1 MTNEDRDDIRPE
13 VVQAIMDAW
22 LEADPSR
29 LEQVLHELPVPS
41 LGELMRANEGIGQVY
56 IARAPDG
63 PRLVEMWDI
72 LATTRFATP
81 GHELDADGIWSAL
94 TDVQRDRLVE
104 LYDVL
109 PTEALREVVDRYRA
123 DGEPS

>member
-1 MTNEDRDDIRPE
+1 
-13 VVQAIMDAW
+13 
-22 LEADPSR
+22 
-29 LEQVLHELPVPS
+29 
-41 LGELMRANEGIGQVY
+41 
-56 IARAPDG
+56 
-63 PRLVEMWDI
+63 MWDI

-123 DGEPS
+123 GGEPS